1 SIENTTIGKCGL
13 QVDWRM
19 SVWKTAKQTTIDV
32 LVQPEQEPAQPLNES
47 EWSRRISRGR
57 SQDQDE
63 RCGSG
68 LLNVCYALDQPGGN
82 RAAIRNEQNAERRGG
97 MLCVLGGDLFPPVH

>member
-1 SIENTTIGKCGL
+1 
-13 QVDWRM
+13 M

-47 EWSRRISRGR
+47 EWRRRIGRGR
-57 SQDQDE
+57 SRDQDE

-68 LLNVCYALDQPGGN
+68 LLDVCYAFAQPGGN
-82 RAAIRNEQNAERRGG
+82 RGAIRNEQKAERRVASRAHAVWSRRRSATNAAIA
-97 MLCVLGGDLFPPVH
+97 LRERK